1 MILFRS
7 RWRHRDHPVTSKL
20 FQRMSKTKTGQFFEI
35 ETGRISASLEGS
47 NLKSTPERLRSRKPL
62 RFFVESLS
70 TNEEPTTPIPPALQS
85 LIPAYGPQPPSCDH
99 PRNAWAQLNRLRTG
113 VTNIKLMGLCGSDMC
128 ECGKVQTAHQ
138 ILLDCTKFKR
148 PCHISEVDN
157 PTLLEYLAKSSF
169 WRTCPHVY
177 VYERRGFD

>member
-1 MILFRS
+1 
-7 RWRHRDHPVTSKL
+7 VTSKL

-99 PRNAWAQLNRLRTG
+99 PRNAWAELNRLRTG
-113 VTNIKLMGLCGSDMC
+113 VGRFAANIKLMDLCGSDMC

-169 WRTCPHVY
+169 
-177 VYERRGFD
+177 